1 MAYFNPGITF
11 DIGAFNPF
19 KVMAVE
25 HQLAD
30 HPLLKLERLIELGDR
45 LAKTGSVRHHNDQAK
60 ADTNFVHAPETHRAQ
75 LSAEE
80 TLRQIQTAKAW
91 LALHNVQQDPVY
103 RGLVDEV
110 LDFVRPLVEM
120 KDPGMCHRAG
130 WIFVTSPGA
139 ITPYHMD
146 HEHNFIV
153 QIRGTK
159 TLHVWEPLDREV
171 VSERALELFHG
182 KLSRELVVYRDA
194 LLPRAHVI
202 NLRPGMGGYMP
213 QTAPHWVKNGDEVS
227 ITASFTYYTNATRRR
242 ALLHRGNEKL
252 RSLGLTPAPV
262 GHTPV
267 VDSVKHLA
275 FQAQQQLK
283 NVVNSARG
291 KPTLPSTSFSYA
303 PTP

>member
-11 DIGAFNPF
+11 DIGAYHPF
-19 KVMAVE
+19 KVMAVQ
-25 HQLAD
+25 HQLMD
-30 HPLLKLERLIELGDR
+30 HPLLKLERLVELGDR

-60 ADTNFVHAPETHRAQ
+60 PDTNFVFAPESHRAR
-75 LSAEE
+75 LSPAE
-80 TLRQIQTAKAW
+80 TLRQIEKAQAW

-110 LDFVRPLVEM
+110 LDFVKPLVDM

-139 ITPYHMD
+139 VTPYHMD
-146 HEHNFIV
+146 HEHNFIL
-153 QIRGTK
+153 QIRGNK

-182 KLSRELVVYRDA
+182 KLSRELVVYRDE
-194 LLPRAHVI
+194 LLARAHVFQ
-202 NLRPGMGGYMP
+202 LKPGMGGYMP

-227 ITASFTYYTNATRRR
+227 ITASFTFYTDATRRR

-252 RSLGLTPAPV
+252 RAVGITPSPV
-262 GHTPV
+262 GSTPL
-267 VDSVKHLA
+267 VDGVKHLA
-275 FQAQQQLK
+275 FRAQQELK
-283 NVVNSARG
+283 TAVNSARG
-291 KPTLPSTSFSYA
+291 KPNAPPTDGTYA
-303 PTP
+303 PVA

>member
-1 MAYFNPGITF
+1 MVFKSLGLKASAVAASSAFVLAACSGG
-11 DIGAFNPF
+11 GA
-19 KVMAVE
+19 
-25 HQLAD
+25 
-30 HPLLKLERLIELGDR
+30 R
-45 LAKTGSVRHHNDQAK
+45 LAPT
-60 ADTNFVHAPETHRAQ
+60 
-75 LSAEE
+75 
-80 TLRQIQTAKAW
+80 
-91 LALHNVQQDPVY
+91 
-103 RGLVDEV
+103 
-110 LDFVRPLVEM
+110 
-120 KDPGMCHRAG
+120 
-130 WIFVTSPGA
+130 
-139 ITPYHMD
+139 
-146 HEHNFIV
+146 
-153 QIRGTK
+153 
-159 TLHVWEPLDREV
+159 
-171 VSERALELFHG
+171 
-182 KLSRELVVYRDA
+182 
-194 LLPRAHVI
+194 
-202 NLRPGMGGYMP
+202 YMP